1 MATFSL
7 FNRFHRKI
15 KSFFGGYIEH
25 NHIDYQRLLVYVYF
39 VITTYLLIFF
49 TLFKGFSAKTAF
61 SAYIQMGVC
70 IPSLLIFILFLTHK
84 FTLKQALCT
93 HLVLCNS
100 FNIFQMIFLAY
111 NNEDNL
117 PFVVVHT
124 VIQTVLLF
132 LSLISYLKFYPLFI
146 ASSTIISLWICCII
160 TDIPTLNDIFWIIA
174 VFLIIIVLLG
184 NRLVKLI
191 NELSHTNKQLVATQ
205 YEVFSL
211 LDLDK
216 SALTSLLELA
226 ENKKLSSEEINGL
239 MDGLIDKKN
248 MPDIKQHISEW
259 YTYSQ
264 NKKNIIAQKLPM
276 LSETQQEI
284 CRLILENHSTGNIA
298 KTLGKSPSNI
308 TCQRSKIRAK
318 LHLKKEED
326 LKTVLQERIQKRI

>member
-1 MATFSL
+1 
-7 FNRFHRKI
+7 
-15 KSFFGGYIEH
+15 
-25 NHIDYQRLLVYVYF
+25 
-39 VITTYLLIFF
+39 
-49 TLFKGFSAKTAF
+49 
-61 SAYIQMGVC
+61 
-70 IPSLLIFILFLTHK
+70 
-84 FTLKQALCT
+84 
-93 HLVLCNS
+93 
-100 FNIFQMIFLAY
+100 MIFLAY

-117 PFVVVHT
+117 TFVVVHT

-174 VFLIIIVLLG
+174 VFLII
-184 NRLVKLI
+184 NRLVNLI

-259 YTYSQ
+259 YTHSQ

-284 CRLILENHSTGNIA
+284 CHLILENHSTGNIA
-298 KTLGKSPSNI
+298 KTLGKKRRGPENRI
-308 TCQRSKIRAK
+308 TGTNTEENLITFIKPIWK
-318 LHLKKEED
+318 NKK
-326 LKTVLQERIQKRI
+326 TINCIANSS

>member
-1 MATFSL
+1 MKNLTWQNPEQL
-7 FNRFHRKI
+7 FVAQVLINKVKSKCCGI
-15 KSFFGGYIEH
+15 K
-25 NHIDYQRLLVYVYF
+25 V
-39 VITTYLLIFF
+39 
-49 TLFKGFSAKTAF
+49 
-61 SAYIQMGVC
+61 
-70 IPSLLIFILFLTHK
+70 
-84 FTLKQALCT
+84 
-93 HLVLCNS
+93 
-100 FNIFQMIFLAY
+100 
-111 NNEDNL
+111 
-117 PFVVVHT
+117 
-124 VIQTVLLF
+124 
-132 LSLISYLKFYPLFI
+132 
-146 ASSTIISLWICCII
+146 
-160 TDIPTLNDIFWIIA
+160 
-174 VFLIIIVLLG
+174 IIVLLG
-184 NRLVKLI
+184 NRLVNLI

-259 YTYSQ
+259 YTHSQ

-298 KTLGKSPSNI
+298 KTLGKSLSNI

>member
-1 MATFSL
+1 M
-7 FNRFHRKI
+7 
-15 KSFFGGYIEH
+15 
-25 NHIDYQRLLVYVYF
+25 
-39 VITTYLLIFF
+39 
-49 TLFKGFSAKTAF
+49 
-61 SAYIQMGVC
+61 
-70 IPSLLIFILFLTHK
+70 
-84 FTLKQALCT
+84 
-93 HLVLCNS
+93 
-100 FNIFQMIFLAY
+100 
-111 NNEDNL
+111 
-117 PFVVVHT
+117 
-124 VIQTVLLF
+124 
-132 LSLISYLKFYPLFI
+132 FI

-259 YTYSQ
+259 YTHSQ

-284 CRLILENHSTGNIA
+284 CRLILT
-298 KTLGKSPSNI
+298 
-308 TCQRSKIRAK
+308 
-318 LHLKKEED
+318 
-326 LKTVLQERIQKRI
+326 

>member
-1 MATFSL
+1 
-7 FNRFHRKI
+7 
-15 KSFFGGYIEH
+15 
-25 NHIDYQRLLVYVYF
+25 

-49 TLFKGFSAKTAF
+49 TLFKGFSAKTVF

-117 PFVVVHT
+117 TFVVVHT

-184 NRLVKLI
+184 NRLVNLI

-259 YTYSQ
+259 YTHSQ

-284 CRLILENHSTGNIA
+284 CHLILENHSTGNIA